1 MSSAE
6 RARASTSGARPP
18 AASSRAMNRLLV
30 PTIALAGGACAPN
43 AAAKPVPAPLA
54 AAESSYQAVRA
65 LKDATDIAR
74 ELHSRTV
81 PSGDSLAAVARAY
94 GPARDGLDALLRA
107 ADSAALDTVDQRA
120 LGVMRLT
127 ARAELAADSATGPPA
142 DTARPDC
149 AYSARAIAALA
160 HGLDSLAARMDA
172 CYSYEAM
179 HVMVDGQRLDRL
191 GVLGRMTSE
200 PSAAERRR
208 LFLTL
213 VPLFQSVNGA
223 DDENSPY
230 RQMVRLS
237 AARWREQGSPV
248 SEAARAAGIAPDSA
262 AVWLERILARW
273 RDVTPDSL
281 VEPWDYDYLAG
292 AAERRLDKRI
302 SHAGL
307 PVLNAAYYRAL
318 GADVDT
324 LHVHYDLAPRAG
336 KTAVAYT
343 TFGRRARLER
353 GAWVR
358 GDEWVFATY
367 EYGGLDN
374 LAELMH
380 ETGHA
385 IHIAAIRTRPAFF
398 DWPDDDAFTEGIADI
413 AALETTEPA
422 WQQRWLGDSA
432 SLAEDMR
439 SRYAA
444 IMMDVCWSLFEIRMH
459 ANPEADPNVVWSDLT
474 STYLHIRPHPEL
486 SWWAR
491 REQLISLPGYMSNY
505 AIGGIIIA
513 DLRARLIAEHG
524 NFALGDST
532 WYTWTSARL
541 YQWGLERTSRS
552 VIEGFLG
559 RPLSPDA
566 LLADLARMRP
576 IR

>member
-1 MSSAE
+1 MRVNSIAPYFAVAAALACAQGTAATPAISPLADAE
-6 RARASTSGARPP
+6 R
-18 AASSRAMNRLLV
+18 
-30 PTIALAGGACAPN
+30 
-43 AAAKPVPAPLA
+43 
-54 AAESSYQAVRA
+54 SYQAVRVM
-65 LKDATDIAR
+65 KDATDVAR
-74 ELHSRTV
+74 ELHARTV
-81 PSGDSLAAVARAY
+81 PSGESLAVVARAY
-94 GPARDGLDALLRA
+94 VQAREELNERLLR

-120 LGVMRLT
+120 LGIMRHT
-127 ARAELAADSATGPPA
+127 AATELAADSATSAPG
-142 DTARPDC
+142 DTARPNC
-149 AYSARAIAALA
+149 AYDAATIAALKN
-160 HGLDSLAARMDA
+160 GLDSLETRMDA
-172 CYSYEAM
+172 CYTYEAL
-179 HVMVDGQRLDRL
+179 HVMVDGKRLDRL

-200 PSAAERRR
+200 PNAAERQR

-213 VPLFQSVNGA
+213 VPLFHSING
-223 DDENSPY
+223 DDGISSPY

-237 AARWREQGSPV
+237 AVRWREQGSPV
-248 SEAARAAGIAPDSA
+248 SEAARAAGIPADSA
-262 AVWLERILARW
+262 APWLEHILARW

-307 PVLNAAYYRAL
+307 SEINAAYYHAL
-318 GADVDT
+318 GADVRVAQ
-324 LHVHYDLAPRAG
+324 VHYDLAPREG

-343 TFGRRARLER
+343 TFGRRSWLAA
-353 GAWVR
+353 GTWMQ
-358 GDEWVFATY
+358 GNEWVFATY

-413 AALETTEPA
+413 AGLETTEPA

-432 SLAEDMR
+432 SLADNMR
-439 SRYAA
+439 SRYSA

-459 ANPEADPNVVWSDLT
+459 AKPDADPNAVWSELT
-474 STYLHIRPHPEL
+474 NTYLHIRPHPEL

-505 AIGGIIIA
+505 AIGAIIVA
-513 DLRARLIAEHG
+513 DLRARLVAQHG
-524 NFALGDST
+524 DYALGDST
-532 WYTWTSARL
+532 WYAWTSARL
-541 YQWGLERTSRS
+541 YRWGLERTSRQ
-552 VIEGFLG
+552 VIEDFLG

-566 LLADLARMRP
+566 LLADLARMKPVR
-576 IR
+576 